1 VAKVM
6 TRGELLAMRESLY
19 RAYVN
24 ARERANNAEA
34 VFNMAQ
40 ERGLESDDLAR
51 ELIKARM
58 LENTYSR
65 SVIRIGNEAISR
77 R

>member
-1 VAKVM
+1 M